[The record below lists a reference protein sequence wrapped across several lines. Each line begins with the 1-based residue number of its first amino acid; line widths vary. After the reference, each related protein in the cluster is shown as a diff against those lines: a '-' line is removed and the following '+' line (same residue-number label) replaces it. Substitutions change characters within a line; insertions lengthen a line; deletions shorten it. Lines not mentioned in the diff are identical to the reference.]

1 MGDFSR
7 STFDR
12 VKHYVGI
19 RLQQGVPLVDADW
32 NELEDIRR
40 FEVEAF
46 LKWFVGDGVPAGN
59 DGFRIVAAAGG
70 GVGTIR
76 LVPASTSTAGSSV
89 SVDVT
94 ASTAASA
101 LGFTQVNRQAARG
114 LASARLTGDA
124 AQPFALTAGTTLVVS
139 ANGAPPQT
147 VTFTA
152 SGFADLGAATAAE
165 VVAVINAAAN
175 RVVASVGT
183 GNDFFVAGGDGTPEG
198 AGRCLADG
206 RDAVHEGRLAYSAQP
221 LYANAALAAAWG
233 VPVVQEIS
241 APTSGTRSDLVY
253 LDLWDREVTSAE
265 DDALLDPL
273 IGVETC
279 VRVRREWAVRV
290 RPGATQPP
298 VPNDSDYVSGHS
310 YLQLARIGRQSGVAA
325 VRPPVLVDLRPRN
338 LQVPPSTLV
347 DDVLGTTGG
356 DTSIAPAYRRGQK
369 RPRASLR
376 DAINALLAGQ
386 LPPSPEISVAPAD
399 KADLLN
405 KASVVDAG
413 GGLVA
418 VWQSARSGS
427 NQILAARLD
436 PAHPE
441 LGFDLAPAVTSGGQ
455 NIEPAAVALPGG
467 DLVVAYQNGLLDG
480 PNTDVF
486 MKRGPL
492 ATLGAAPQRDVATT
506 ANQTADQRVRAVLA
520 GDQVVFFTHQSNT
533 SLKQW
538 YYRRYRHT
546 DDVFL
551 DLVPVAL
558 SATGLTQRDLHA
570 ASADGKVWVAYADG
584 TKLQIL
590 RFNPV
595 PATANPQDP
604 PVIDLQKDFPAA
616 GQLNVFVLAL
626 SGNEVLVFY
635 EDDTGLIVVSGN
647 SANNGTWSSTR
658 VPDSDSSDGQPAA
671 VRDADGTVYLVA
683 NRSAVGGG
691 TDLLLRRR
699 NPIGGNWLAAQRLV
713 TSTQAQPNLSPH
725 PFLVPDLGLWLLWV
739 NTRGADSDIYAKQI
753 ITAI

>member
-76 LVPASTSTAGSSV
+76 LTPAATGTVGSSV

-94 ASTAASA
+94 ASTAATA

-114 LASARLTGDA
+114 LAPARLTGDA
-124 AQPFALTAGTTLVVS
+124 AQPFALTAGMTLVVS

-165 VVAVINAAAN
+165 VTAVINAAAN
-175 RVVASVGT
+175 RVVASAGT

-198 AGRCLADG
+198 AGRCLTDG
-206 RDAVHEGRLAYSAQP
+206 RDAVHEGRLAYSSQP
-221 LYANAALAAAWG
+221 LYANTALATAWG
-233 VPVVQEIS
+233 VPVVQELA

-253 LDLWDREVTSAE
+253 LDVWDREVTSAE
-265 DDALLDPL
+265 DDTLFDPL
-273 IGVETC
+273 VGIETC

-298 VPNDSDYVSGHS
+298 VPNDTDYVSGHS
-310 YLQLARIGRQSGVAA
+310 YLQLARIGRQSGVTAI
-325 VRPPVLVDLRPRN
+325 RPPALIDLRPRN

-347 DDVLGTTGG
+347 DDVLGTIGG

-386 LPPSPEISVAPAD
+386 LPPSPEISVSPGE

-405 KASVVDAG
+405 KASVVDAA

-418 VWQSARSGS
+418 VWQASRSGS

-436 PAHPE
+436 PGRPD
-441 LGFDLAPAVTSGGQ
+441 LGFALAPAITSEGQ

-467 DLVVAYQNGLLDG
+467 DLLIAYQNGLLDG
-480 PNTDVF
+480 PATDVL

-492 ATLGAAPQRDVATT
+492 AGLGAAAPQTVAAT
-506 ANQTADQRVRAVLA
+506 AAPVSDQRVRAVLA
-520 GDQVVFFTHQSNT
+520 GDQVVFFTHQSSST
-533 SLKQW
+533 LKQW
-538 YYRRYRHT
+538 FYRRYRHT
-546 DDVFL
+546 DNVFL
-551 DLVPVAL
+551 DLAPVAL
-558 SATGLTQRDLHA
+558 SATGLTQRDLHT
-570 ASADGKVWVAYADG
+570 ASAEGKVWVAYADG

-595 PATANPQDP
+595 PTTSNPQDP
-604 PVIDLQKDFPAA
+604 PVIDLQKDFPAT
-616 GQLNVFVLAL
+616 GELSVFVLAL
-626 SGNEVLVFY
+626 SGTEVLVFY
-635 EDDTGLIVVSGN
+635 DDGAGLTVVSG
-647 SANNGTWSSTR
+647 SNGTWTTLR
-658 VPDSDSSDGQPAA
+658 VPDSDAADATPAA
-671 VRDADGTVYLVA
+671 VRDADGTVYLVS
-683 NRSAVGGG
+683 NRPGISGGS
-691 TDLLLRRR
+691 DLVLRRR
-699 NPIGGNWLAAQRLV
+699 TVIGGNWTAAQRLV
-713 TSTQAQPNLSPH
+713 AATQSQPNLSPH

-739 NTRGADSDIYAKQI
+739 SNRTGDVDVYAKQI

>member
-76 LVPASTSTAGSSV
+76 LTPAATGTVGSSV

-94 ASTAASA
+94 ASTVATA

-114 LASARLTGDA
+114 LAPARLTGDA
-124 AQPFALTAGTTLVVS
+124 VQPFALTAGMTLVVS

-165 VVAVINAAAN
+165 VAAVINAAAN
-175 RVVASVGT
+175 RVVASAGT

-206 RDAVHEGRLAYSAQP
+206 RDAVHEGRLAYSSQP
-221 LYANAALAAAWG
+221 LYANTALAAAWG
-233 VPVVQEIS
+233 VPVVQELA

-253 LDLWDREVTSAE
+253 LDVWDREVTSAE
-265 DDALLDPL
+265 DDTLLDPL
-273 IGVETC
+273 VGVETC

-298 VPNDSDYVSGHS
+298 VPNDTDYVSGHS
-310 YLQLARIGRQSGVAA
+310 YLQLARIGRQSGVASI
-325 VRPPVLVDLRPRN
+325 RPPALIDLRPRN

-347 DDVLGTTGG
+347 DDVLGSVGG
-356 DTSIAPAYRRGQK
+356 DSSISAAYRKGQR

-386 LPPSPEISVAPAD
+386 LPPSPEISVSPSD
-399 KADLLN
+399 KLDVLN
-405 KASVVDAG
+405 RASVVDAA

-418 VWQSARSGS
+418 VWQAERSGS
-427 NQILAARLD
+427 KQILAARLD
-436 PAHPE
+436 PARPD
-441 LGFDLAPAVTSGGQ
+441 LGFALAPALTTGGQ

-467 DLVVAYQNGLLDG
+467 DLLVAYQNGSLDG
-480 PNTDVF
+480 PNTDVL

-492 ATLGAAPQRDVATT
+492 ATLGAATPQNVAATG
-506 ANQTADQRVRAVLA
+506 NQVADQRVRAVLA
-520 GDQVVFFTHQSNT
+520 GDQVVFFTHQSST
-533 SLKQW
+533 TLKQW

-546 DDVFL
+546 DNVFL
-551 DLVPVAL
+551 DPAPVAL
-558 SATGLTQRDLHA
+558 SETGLTQRDLHA
-570 ASADGKVWVAYADG
+570 ASADGKVWVAYPDG
-584 TKLQIL
+584 TKIQIL

-595 PATANPQDP
+595 PAGTNPQGP
-604 PVIDLQKDFPAA
+604 PVIDLRMDFPAP
-616 GQLNVFVLAL
+616 GQRNVFVLAL

-647 SANNGTWSSTR
+647 NGTWTSTR
-658 VPDSDSSDGQPAA
+658 VPDSDTDDAQPAA
-671 VRDADGTVYLVA
+671 VRDADGTVYLVS
-683 NRSAVGGG
+683 NRPAAGGSE
-691 TDLLLRRR
+691 LLLRRR
-699 NPIGGNWLAAQRLV
+699 DVIGGNWIAAQRLV
-713 TSTQAQPNLSPH
+713 ASTQAQLNFSPH
-725 PFLVPDLGLWLLWV
+725 PVLVPDLGLWLLWV
-739 NTRGADSDIYAKQI
+739 KTLGLDSDVYAKQI